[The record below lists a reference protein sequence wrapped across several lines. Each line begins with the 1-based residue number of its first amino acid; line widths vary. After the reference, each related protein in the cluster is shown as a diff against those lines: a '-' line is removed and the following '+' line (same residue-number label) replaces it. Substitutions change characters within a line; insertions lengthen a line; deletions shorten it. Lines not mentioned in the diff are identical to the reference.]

1 MIKNFIEE
9 FQKTLTTAYS
19 HLAEISEEQSAE
31 ALSEGKWSRREYL
44 GHLIDS
50 ASNNH
55 QRFVRAQLLDELF
68 FPEYEQERWVQVQ
81 NYKHE
86 KWIDLVVLWKS
97 YNQHLLHV
105 VRAIPENQLGK
116 QCVIG
121 NKEPMTLSALIEDYL
136 RHLRQHIEQ
145 VTGKHLS

>member
-1 MIKNFIEE
+1 MKNFIEQ
-9 FQKTLTTAYS
+9 FQKTLTIAYS
-19 HLAEISEEQSAE
+19 HLAEISEEHSAE
-31 ALSEGKWSRREYL
+31 PLGEGKWSRREYL

-68 FPEYEQERWVQVQ
+68 FPEYEQERWVHAQ
-81 NYKHE
+81 NYKNE

-105 VRAIPENQLGK
+105 VGAIPENQLGK
-116 QCVIG
+116 KCVIG
-121 NKEPMTLSALIEDYL
+121 NKEPMTLSELIEDYL
-136 RHLRQHIEQ
+136 RHMRQHLEQ
-145 VTGKHLS
+145 VTGKPLS